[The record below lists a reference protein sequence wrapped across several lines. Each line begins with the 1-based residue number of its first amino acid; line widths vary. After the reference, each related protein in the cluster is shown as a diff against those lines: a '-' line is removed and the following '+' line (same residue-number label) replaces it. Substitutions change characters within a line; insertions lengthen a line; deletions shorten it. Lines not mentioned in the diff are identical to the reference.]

1 MNKMQKKE
9 LLEDAESFEDAVKLG
24 MHLARWKHSTGT
36 SLAVLTASLAMI
48 TVEHMNKH
56 FQAVMPLN
64 RGSRIAQAVACHV
77 LEKQIVAAIADDD
90 DIDKFEKNIAEIA
103 DDVLKEIEQHTT
115 VIKTKSDL
123 FEKMKEE
130 WS

>member
-90 DIDKFEKNIAEIA
+90 DIDKLEKNIAEIA